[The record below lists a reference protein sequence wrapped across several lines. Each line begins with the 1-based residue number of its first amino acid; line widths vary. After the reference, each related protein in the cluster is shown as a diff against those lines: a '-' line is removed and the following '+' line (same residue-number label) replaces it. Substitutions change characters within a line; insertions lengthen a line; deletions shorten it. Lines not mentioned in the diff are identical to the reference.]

1 MKYEIWLII
10 SYLRCR
16 LAPEDILNLQG
27 GEQRSWREEMAPRY
41 DQTHEDTN
49 YIENN
54 FILREGFKEKR
65 SKWGNSNQTLF

>member
-1 MKYEIWLII
+1 MVNNFLPTLPTG
-10 SYLRCR
+10 SRGHF
-16 LAPEDILNLQG
+16 ILT
-27 GEQRSWREEMAPRY
+27 GEQRSWRD

-65 SKWGNSNQTLF
+65 SKRGNKNQTLF